1 MSSFVPNDILMDED
15 IDVLLITGPNMAGK
29 STYMR
34 TLAIIII
41 MAQNLSSQWEV
52 SVLRMKTNT
61 TILALITWL
70 LWLIQGIL
78 LTIFIKSFFTSM
90 QRSEL
95 SKFDLD
101 KPL

>member
-1 MSSFVPNDILMDED
+1 MKRWAWWYGIWFLMFVSL
-15 IDVLLITGPNMAGK
+15 V
-29 STYMR
+29 
-34 TLAIIII
+34 III

-52 SVLRMKTNT
+52 SLLRMKTTT

-70 LWLIQGIL
+70 FWLIQGIL